1 MKCPNC
7 RGRGTFAQRRSPI
20 KNTAPSDTKNIPQW
34 ELTSQIV
41 TCWLCK
47 SAGKVGVKNLLR
59 RIVRYKLK
67 KASVSHKPPN
77 GWWVIDRRFRP
88 VRSWPVIIIGLIYTW
103 LFCEGGC

>member
-7 RGRGTFAQRRSPI
+7 CGHGLFTRYKGERWYT
-20 KNTAPSDTKNIPQW
+20 
-34 ELTSQIV
+34 

-47 SAGKVGVKNLLR
+47 GAGKVGVKKLFM

-77 GWWVIDRRFRP
+77 GWWVIDRRLRP
-88 VRSWPVIIIGLIYTW
+88 VRSWPAIIVGLIYTW
-103 LFCEGGC
+103 IFCEKTRDYRTS